1 MKEKNYNYFEKLI
14 HKIILKNNF
23 IIKNFFNLEKLLFL
37 DKKIIPKAIF
47 ITGLPRSG
55 STSLLNSFFESSK
68 FGSLTYEDMPFILS
82 PNLWNKVNIFSKKEK
97 KYFERYH
104 QDGIFFNS
112 KSPEAFEEVFWMNL
126 LDKIYIKDKILNY
139 HNVDDDVLD
148 EFKKFMQ
155 IVIKSKKSEFY
166 LSKNNNNILR
176 VEDLSNKLNN
186 SNFFIIFRD
195 PLNQSFSMQKQ
206 YYNFIKLQEKDDFIE
221 EYMSMI
227 GHFEFG
233 KGYKEIF
240 HKKDFNINEKE
251 KLGYWLQ
258 IWKQTYENL
267 YKKLKTKDNIYFLS
281 YEELSKNKKKYLEQK
296 GIDKN
301 ITDAINLD
309 NFNNKN
315 KMLETENSKILQ
327 EAKELYNKMVNN
339 L

>member
-139 HNVDDDVLD
+139 HNVD
-148 EFKKFMQ
+148 
-155 IVIKSKKSEFY
+155 
-166 LSKNNNNILR
+166 
-176 VEDLSNKLNN
+176 
-186 SNFFIIFRD
+186 
-195 PLNQSFSMQKQ
+195 
-206 YYNFIKLQEKDDFIE
+206 
-221 EYMSMI
+221 
-227 GHFEFG
+227 
-233 KGYKEIF
+233 
-240 HKKDFNINEKE
+240 
-251 KLGYWLQ
+251 
-258 IWKQTYENL
+258 
-267 YKKLKTKDNIYFLS
+267 
-281 YEELSKNKKKYLEQK
+281 
-296 GIDKN
+296 
-301 ITDAINLD
+301 
-309 NFNNKN
+309 
-315 KMLETENSKILQ
+315 
-327 EAKELYNKMVNN
+327 
-339 L
+339 